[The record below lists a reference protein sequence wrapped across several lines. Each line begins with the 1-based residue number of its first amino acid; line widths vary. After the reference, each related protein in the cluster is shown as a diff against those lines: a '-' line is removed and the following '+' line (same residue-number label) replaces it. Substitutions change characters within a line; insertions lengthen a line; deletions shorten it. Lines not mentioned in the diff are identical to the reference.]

1 MLGGLQ
7 LGQHNKI
14 DPRTQFLKFPDW
26 GVIWNQGFPTPLRDT
41 LIYTNIYKYIY
52 IYIYLFMVF
61 TFVIYIWSVPKA
73 ATKRSGPPQDF
84 HRTLVT
90 WTRSCLVRRKHVQ
103 IRCTSRCT
111 NTANSVSC
119 AWAHGKKHWQ
129 IWCT

>member
-52 IYIYLFMVF
+52 IYIY
-61 TFVIYIWSVPKA
+61 IYLWYLHLLYIYGLCQRLPPSV
-73 ATKRSGPPQDF
+73 QDL
-84 HRTLVT
+84 HRTSTGL
-90 WTRSCLVRRKHVQ
+90 W
-103 IRCTSRCT
+103 
-111 NTANSVSC
+111 
-119 AWAHGKKHWQ
+119 
-129 IWCT
+129 